1 MRRLFARLRRDRRGV
16 TAIEFAMIAPF
27 FIFLIVAVLQ
37 LGGYFYAHTA
47 LRNAVS
53 EGARYATIF
62 PRPTEA
68 AVVSWIE
75 ARRAPGGGTWGTPTV
90 VYSRDTSSGT
100 WRATISMTYTTS
112 FDFILYKW
120 RNVQLNYSRQAHVH
134 GPPS

>member
-1 MRRLFARLRRDRRGV
+1 MRRLVSRLRRDRSGV
-16 TAIEFAMIAPF
+16 SAVEFALIAPF
-27 FIFLIVAVLQ
+27 FIFLIVGVLQ
-37 LGGYFYAHTA
+37 LGGYFYAHAA

-62 PRPTEA
+62 PRPTPA
-68 AVVSWIE
+68 QVVSWIE

-90 VYSRDTSSGT
+90 VYAQDTGSGN

-120 RNVQLNYSRQAHVH
+120 RNVQLSYTRQAYVH
-134 GPPS
+134 APG